1 MNYEGAIYRP
11 PSEGRSLIIQATIG
25 CSHNKCRFCAMY
37 KDKKFR
43 IRGLDEIKKDIT
55 DAENHYKYVNRIFI
69 ADGNALAMPTPDL
82 LVILKHISFTF
93 PDCERV
99 GIYATPKDILRK
111 SVTDLKSLKKAGLG
125 VIYLG
130 IESGN
135 PEVLKKVE
143 KGATR
148 EEIIAAGKKI
158 METDIKLSVTIISG
172 LGGHLLSKEHAID
185 SATLVNAVSPDYLG
199 ILTLMIEEGAP
210 IMEDLRNGSF
220 SLLSPN
226 EILKELLMFME
237 NIDLKGPTL
246 FRSNHASNYIP
257 LGGVLPNDKSR
268 LIKEIKAALLDDSSY
283 KQESWRQL

>member
-1 MNYEGAIYRP
+1 MNYEGKIYRP
-11 PSEGRSLIIQATIG
+11 PSEARSLIIQATIG
-25 CSHNKCRFCAMY
+25 CSHNKCRFCGMY

-43 IRGLDEIKKDIT
+43 IRDLEEIKKDIT
-55 DAENHYKYVNRIFI
+55 DAKNIYEGVSRIFI
-69 ADGNALAMPTPDL
+69 ADGNALVMSTPEL
-82 LVILKHISFTF
+82 LIILKHISFTF

-111 SVTDLKSLKKAGLG
+111 SATDLESLNNAGLG

-130 IESGN
+130 VESGN
-135 PEVLKKVE
+135 PEVLKRVE

-158 METDIKLSVTIISG
+158 MGTDIKLSVTIISG

-185 SATLVNAVSPDYLG
+185 SATIVNAISPDYLG
-199 ILTLMIEEGAP
+199 ILTLIIEEGAP
-210 IMEDLRNGSF
+210 IMEDLRNGNF
-220 SLLSPN
+220 TLLSPN
-226 EILKELLMFME
+226 EALKELLIFLE
-237 NIDLKGPTL
+237 NIDLKEPTL
-246 FRSNHASNYIP
+246 FRSNHASNYIS

-268 LIKEIKAALLDDSSY
+268 LIKEIKAALLDESNL

>member
-11 PSEGRSLIIQATIG
+11 PSEARSLIIQATIG
-25 CSHNKCRFCAMY
+25 CSHNKCRFCGMY

-43 IRGLDEIKKDIT
+43 IRDLDEIKKDIA
-55 DAENHYKYVNRIFI
+55 DAKNIYKSVYRLFI
-69 ADGNALAMPTPDL
+69 ADGNALAMSTPDL

-93 PDCERV
+93 PDCERI

-111 SVTDLKSLKKAGLG
+111 SVTDLESLKNAGLG

-135 PEVLKKVE
+135 PEVLKRVE

-148 EEIIAAGKKI
+148 EEIITAGKKI
-158 METDIKLSVTIISG
+158 MGTDIKLSVTIISG
-172 LGGHLLSKEHAID
+172 LGGHLLSKEHAVD
-185 SATLVNAVSPDYLG
+185 SATLVNAISPDYLG

-210 IMEDLRNGSF
+210 IIEDLRNGSF
-220 SLLSPN
+220 TLLSPD
-226 EILKELLMFME
+226 EVLKELLIFLE

-268 LIKEIKAALLDDSSY
+268 LIKEIKEALLDDSNL

>member
-11 PSEGRSLIIQATIG
+11 PSEARSLIIQATIG
-25 CSHNKCRFCAMY
+25 CSHNKCRFCGMY

-43 IRGLDEIKKDIT
+43 IRDLEEIKKDIT
-55 DAENHYKYVNRIFI
+55 DAKNIYKSVFRIFI
-69 ADGNALAMPTPDL
+69 ADGNALAMSTPNL

-111 SVTDLKSLKKAGLG
+111 SVMDLELLKNAGLG

-135 PEVLKKVE
+135 PEVLKSVE

-148 EEIIAAGKKI
+148 EEIIAAGRKI
-158 METDIKLSVTIISG
+158 MGTDVKLSVTIISG

-185 SATLVNAVSPDYLG
+185 SATLVNEISPDYLG
-199 ILTLMIEEGAP
+199 LLTLMIEEGAP
-210 IMEDLRNGSF
+210 IIDDLRNGTF
-220 SLLSPN
+220 SLLSPS
-226 EILKELLMFME
+226 EILKELLIFLE
-237 NIDLKGPTL
+237 NLDLKGPTL

-257 LGGVLPNDKSR
+257 LGGVLPDDKSR
-268 LIKEIKAALLDDSSY
+268 LIKEIKAALLDDSNL

>member
-11 PSEGRSLIIQATIG
+11 PSEARSLIIQATIG
-25 CSHNKCRFCAMY
+25 CSHNKCRFCGMY

-43 IRGLDEIKKDIT
+43 IRDLEEIKKDIT
-55 DAENHYKYVNRIFI
+55 DAKNIYKSVFRIFI
-69 ADGNALAMPTPDL
+69 ADGNALAMSTPNL

-111 SVTDLKSLKKAGLG
+111 SVMDLELLKNAGLG

-135 PEVLKKVE
+135 PEVLKRVE

-148 EEIIAAGKKI
+148 EEIIAAGRKI
-158 METDIKLSVTIISG
+158 MGTDIKLSVTIISG

-185 SATLVNAVSPDYLG
+185 SATLVNEISPDYLG
-199 ILTLMIEEGAP
+199 LLTLMIEEGAP
-210 IMEDLRNGSF
+210 IIDDLRNGTF
-220 SLLSPN
+220 SLLSPS
-226 EILKELLMFME
+226 EILKELLIFLE
-237 NIDLKGPTL
+237 NLDLKGPTL

-257 LGGVLPNDKSR
+257 LGGELPDDKSR
-268 LIKEIKAALLDDSSY
+268 LIKEIKAALLDDSNL

>member
-11 PSEGRSLIIQATIG
+11 PSEARSLIIQATIG
-25 CSHNKCRFCAMY
+25 CSHNKCRFCGMY

-43 IRGLDEIKKDIT
+43 IRALDEIKKDIT
-55 DAENHYKYVNRIFI
+55 DAKSIYKSVYRLFI
-69 ADGNALAMPTPDL
+69 ADGNALAMSTPDL

-111 SVTDLKSLKKAGLG
+111 SVTDLESLKNSGLG

-135 PEVLKKVE
+135 PEVLKRVE

-158 METDIKLSVTIISG
+158 MGTDIKLSVTVISG
-172 LGGHLLSKEHAID
+172 LGGHLLSNEHAID
-185 SATLVNAVSPDYLG
+185 SATLVNAISPDYLG

-210 IMEDLRNGSF
+210 IKEDIRNGSF
-220 SLLSPN
+220 TLLSPN
-226 EILKELLMFME
+226 EVLKELLIFLE
-237 NIDLKGPTL
+237 NINLKGPTL

-268 LIKEIKAALLDDSSY
+268 LIKEIKEALLDDSNL

>member
-11 PSEGRSLIIQATIG
+11 PSEARSLIIQATIG
-25 CSHNKCRFCAMY
+25 CSHNKCRFCGMY

-43 IRGLDEIKKDIT
+43 IRALDEIKKDIT
-55 DAENHYKYVNRIFI
+55 DAKSIYKSVYRLFI
-69 ADGNALAMPTPDL
+69 ADGNALAMSTPDL

-111 SVTDLKSLKKAGLG
+111 SVTDLESLKNSGLG

-135 PEVLKKVE
+135 PEVLKRVE

-158 METDIKLSVTIISG
+158 MGTDIKLSVTIISG

-185 SATLVNAVSPDYLG
+185 SATLVNAISPDYLG

-210 IMEDLRNGSF
+210 IKEDIRNGSF
-220 SLLSPN
+220 TLLSPN
-226 EILKELLMFME
+226 EVLKELLIFLE
-237 NIDLKGPTL
+237 NINLKGPTL

-268 LIKEIKAALLDDSSY
+268 LIKEIKEALLDDSNL

>member
-11 PSEGRSLIIQATIG
+11 PSEARSLIIQATVG
-25 CSHNKCRFCAMY
+25 CSHNKCRFCSMY

-43 IRGLDEIKKDIT
+43 IRDLDEVKKDIT

-69 ADGNALAMPTPDL
+69 ADGNALAMSTPDL
-82 LVILKHISFTF
+82 LVILEHISFTF

-111 SVTDLKSLKKAGLG
+111 SVTDLESLKNAGLG

-135 PEVLKKVE
+135 PEVLKRVE

-158 METDIKLSVTIISG
+158 MATDIKLSVTIISG
-172 LGGHLLSKEHAID
+172 LGGPLLSNEHAID
-185 SATLVNAVSPDYLG
+185 SATMVNEISPDYLG

-210 IMEDLRNGSF
+210 IMEDLRNGTF

-226 EILKELLMFME
+226 EILKELLIFLE